1 MISALIVGFGSIGQ
15 RHCRILTE
23 LGAEVAV
30 VSSQS
35 DLKVRRFQSIS
46 NALSMWSP
54 EYVVIASPTSQHQSD
69 WLELVR
75 HGFAGSLLIEKPIL
89 ANLAEKPPAFD
100 GAAYVGYNLRY
111 LDIIRRLRQF
121 VENTDVL
128 TADFY
133 NGEYLP
139 DWRPGRDYR
148 TTSSARR
155 SLGGGV
161 LRDLSHEVDFMHH
174 LLGEPCSLMSKVGTL
189 GELQIDT
196 EDTVRVIGEHQRGC
210 VSTLTLSYLDR
221 VRRREIT
228 LTTPDTT
235 LRANLLT
242 GEISDGFT
250 SPSLEVA
257 RDDTFRMMHREI
269 LARHVTTACTLSE
282 GLAVLR
288 TIEMIEQSSQ
298 EKRWVNR

>member
-1 MISALIVGFGSIGQ
+1 
-15 RHCRILTE
+15 
-23 LGAEVAV
+23 
-30 VSSQS
+30 
-35 DLKVRRFQSIS
+35 
-46 NALSMWSP
+46 
-54 EYVVIASPTSQHQSD
+54 
-69 WLELVR
+69 
-75 HGFAGSLLIEKPIL
+75 LLIEKPIF
-89 ANLAEKPPAFD
+89 ANMAEKPPKFD
-100 GAAYVGYNLRY
+100 GNVYVGYNLRY
-111 LDIIRRLRQF
+111 LDIIRRLRQSANAT
-121 VENTDVL
+121 EVL

-148 TTSSARR
+148 NTSSARR

-161 LRDLSHEVDFMHH
+161 LRDLSHEVDFLHH
-174 LLGEPCSLMSKVGTL
+174 LLGEPRSLISKVGTL

-196 EDTVRVIGEHQRGC
+196 EDTVRVIGEHQGGC

-242 GEISDGFT
+242 GAISDGFT

-269 LARHVTTACTLSE
+269 LARRVTTACTLSE

-288 TIEMIEQSSQ
+288 TIEMIEQSSH